1 MHISTACITKVT
13 KGLVSP
19 DGSDVGRGKHLIQC
33 FHHVTHSHQSCGG
46 RVSSWVLTDL
56 RCPPTDVQTSASIT
70 RQSGHLPDMVGRWVH
85 NRAGETALKTIW
97 LPTFLDTNC
106 RASSSKAFNLFSLDM
121 MISCNCLKLYGW
133 NDILV
138 KPWTQQCK
146 WSVAFSLCFFLTS
159 HLNEIFSCC
168 INIQIFKG
176 LKSKISR
183 RRNDLEKTGSK
194 VMSNCLTQSWMR
206 ITQVHFCCY
215 YFVTASACVHVRA
228 GT

>member
-1 MHISTACITKVT
+1 MLPSRDSFPPILWR
-13 KGLVSP
+13 KGQQLSAHRSP
-19 DGSDVGRGKHLIQC
+19 LPAD
-33 FHHVTHSHQSCGG
+33 
-46 RVSSWVLTDL
+46 
-56 RCPPTDVQTSASIT
+56 RCPNIGEHHRTERPPA
-70 RQSGHLPDMVGRWVH
+70 RYEGHGRDLTVGRWVH

-97 LPTFLDTNC
+97 WPTFLDTNC

-138 KPWTQQCK
+138 KPWKQQCK

-159 HLNEIFSCC
+159 HPNEIFSCC